1 MFNDDSLAAG
11 SGINN
16 SMVDYVLVQYPI
28 INLAYYLML
37 LITHLVELSI
47 TACRDEEAI
56 VTANTALT
64 VTATCIGGFLLWHH
78 SHKYHHVA
86 GRTESADFNQETTHI
101 MGT

>member
-1 MFNDDSLAAG
+1 
-11 SGINN
+11 
-16 SMVDYVLVQYPI
+16 MVDYVLVQYPI

-64 VTATCIGGFLLWHH
+64 GG
-78 SHKYHHVA
+78 
-86 GRTESADFNQETTHI
+86 RNQQTSIKRLHNI
-101 MGT
+101 LGT